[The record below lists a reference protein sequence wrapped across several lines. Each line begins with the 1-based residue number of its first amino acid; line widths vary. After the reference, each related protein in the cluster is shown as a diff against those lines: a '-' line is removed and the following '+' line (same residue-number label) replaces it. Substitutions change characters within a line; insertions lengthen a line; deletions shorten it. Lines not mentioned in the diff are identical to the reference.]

1 MSGTARYV
9 AILRTPHVAP
19 LLLASM
25 LARLP
30 FGLYALAVVLY
41 LAEARDSYAVAGLV
55 DGAFGLGAAIG
66 VPVQSRLIDRFG
78 QRGVLLPMAIV
89 DATSTGLLIALT
101 ESDAP
106 TLALVGCALVGGFA
120 VPAIGSAMRA
130 LWPELLRK
138 RDELLSTA
146 FALDGVSI
154 ELLFTVGPLLSAA
167 IIAFVSPIAALALS
181 AACALTGTL
190 LFVTRK
196 PSREW
201 RPHATAGSHGLLGA
215 LRAPGVVTVALSAA
229 PVGFCFGT
237 VEISMPAFAESF
249 GAPEWAGLLLSVWAA
264 ASAVGGLAYGARH
277 WTLPLPSLFLRISL
291 LPPHDLE
298 RRTRPGRT
306 LSGMPLSAFTPQVRE
321 WFERAFAEPTKAQA
335 QAWPA
340 IATGEHTL
348 ISAPTGSGKTL
359 AAFLW
364 GLDRFVAEPREA
376 DEKER
381 R

>member
-1 MSGTARYV
+1 MSGTARYA

-25 LARLP
+25 
-30 FGLYALAVVLY
+30 
-41 LAEARDSYAVAGLV
+41 
-55 DGAFGLGAAIG
+55 
-66 VPVQSRLIDRFG
+66 
-78 QRGVLLPMAIV
+78 AIV
-89 DATSTGLLIALT
+89 DASSTGLLIALT
-101 ESDAP
+101 EADAP
-106 TLALVGCALVGGFA
+106 TIALVLCALVGGFA

-130 LWPELLRK
+130 LWPELLRR

-154 ELLFTVGPLLSAA
+154 ELLFTVGPLLSAL
-167 IIAFVSPIAALALS
+167 IIALVSPIAALLLS
-181 AACALTGTL
+181 AACALTGTI

-201 RPHATAGSHGLLGA
+201 TPDAGAGSHGLLGA
-215 LRAPGVVTVALSAA
+215 LRSPGVVTVALSAA

-291 LPPHDLE
+291 LL
-298 RRTRPGRT
+298 
-306 LSGMPLSAFTPQVRE
+306 PL
-321 WFERAFAEPTKAQA
+321 
-335 QAWPA
+335 
-340 IATGEHTL
+340 G
-348 ISAPTGSGKTL
+348 
-359 AAFLW
+359 FL
-364 GLDRFVAEPREA
+364 
-376 DEKER
+376 
-381 R
+381 